1 MATVEDIF
9 LKWVFPLLGG
19 IVGTMMFMAPLKAVL
34 QVRRDRDLG
43 ALNPVPYP
51 AQTANAIAWI
61 AYSYVI
67 VPTNKSGSALLFW
80 VNELGV
86 LFGLFFT
93 LSCYG
98 PAPTKSKDRILAIS
112 LFFAFVI
119 PLIGAIGMLTE
130 MSNDDLQLMWGFTAN
145 GILLMYYGAPL
156 STVVTVVKTKS
167 SKTLNLPLC
176 IMQTINGCLWLGY
189 GLAVSDPFIYV
200 PNAIGACTGG
210 LLCFLLF
217 IYREKRIDTTT
228 RRTMRQDPEMG
239 TDDDHHYDTAGMI
252 QGDDEHTHGKGSSSE
267 EDLKVSVGDS
277 PTGVETRSKES

>member
-1 MATVEDIF
+1 MVPVYI
-9 LKWVFPLLGG
+9 
-19 IVGTMMFMAPLKAVL
+19 L
-34 QVRRDRDLG
+34 QP
-43 ALNPVPYP
+43 LNPVPYP

-67 VPTNKSGSALLFW
+67 VPTNKAGSALLFW

-98 PAPTKSKDRILAIS
+98 PARTKARDRILAIS
-112 LFFAFVI
+112 LFFALVI
-119 PLIGAIGMLTE
+119 PLIGAIGVLTE
-130 MSNDDLQLMWGFTAN
+130 MSNNDLQLMWGFTAN

-167 SKTLNLPLC
+167 STTLNLPLS

-189 GLAVSDPFIYV
+189 GIAVSDPFIYV

-217 IYREKRIDTTT
+217 IYREKRTN
-228 RRTMRQDPEMG
+228 RRDLEGGPCSRKN
-239 TDDDHHYDTAGMI
+239 DH
-252 QGDDEHTHGKGSSSE
+252 GDGGDAAVIVDVGGGGGGGSNSPSEEEE
-267 EDLKVSVGDS
+267 EDLKKQSDGES
-277 PTGVETRSKES
+277 PTTTTKIPKNCNNT

>member
-1 MATVEDIF
+1 MDISIIRWYRWYNDVHGPF
-9 LKWVFPLLGG
+9 ESHIKGSKGPRVGGALFNTDCVDINHVYNRLPLY
-19 IVGTMMFMAPLKAVL
+19 L
-34 QVRRDRDLG
+34 QT
-43 ALNPVPYP
+43 LNPVPYP

-67 VPTNKSGSALLFW
+67 VPVNKSGSALLFW

-98 PAPTKSKDRILAIS
+98 PARTKAKDRILAIS

-119 PLIGAIGMLTE
+119 PLIGAVGVLTE
-130 MSNDDLQLMWGFTAN
+130 MSTDDLKLMWGFTAN
-145 GILLMYYGAPL
+145 GILLMYYGAQL
-156 STVVTVVKTKS
+156 STIVTVFKTKS
-167 SKTLNLPLC
+167 SKTLNLPLS

-189 GLAVSDPFIYV
+189 GVAVSDPFIYV

-217 IYREKRIDTTT
+217 IFREKRLT
-228 RRTMRQDPEMG
+228 R
-239 TDDDHHYDTAGMI
+239 YDVECGKS
-252 QGDDEHTHGKGSSSE
+252 DEDGEATSE
-267 EDLKVSVGDS
+267 EDLKKQSDGES
-277 PTGVETRSKES
+277 PGHSEVT

>member
-1 MATVEDIF
+1 M
-9 LKWVFPLLGG
+9 
-19 IVGTMMFMAPLKAVL
+19 
-34 QVRRDRDLG
+34 Q

-130 MSNDDLQLMWGFTAN
+130 MSNNDLQLMWVLWCSAEYCGDCGEDKVFQDVEPA
-145 GILLMYYGAPL
+145 
-156 STVVTVVKTKS
+156 TV
-167 SKTLNLPLC
+167 
-176 IMQTINGCLWLGY
+176 
-189 GLAVSDPFIYV
+189 
-200 PNAIGACTGG
+200 
-210 LLCFLLF
+210 
-217 IYREKRIDTTT
+217 
-228 RRTMRQDPEMG
+228 
-239 TDDDHHYDTAGMI
+239 HHADN
-252 QGDDEHTHGKGSSSE
+252 
-267 EDLKVSVGDS
+267 
-277 PTGVETRSKES
+277 

>member
-1 MATVEDIF
+1 MQ
-9 LKWVFPLLGG
+9 P
-19 IVGTMMFMAPLKAVL
+19 
-34 QVRRDRDLG
+34 
-43 ALNPVPYP
+43 LNPVPYP

-98 PAPTKSKDRILAIS
+98 PARTQTKDRILAIT
-112 LFFAFVI
+112 LFFAFVL
-119 PLIGAIGMLTE
+119 PLIGAIGVLTG

-156 STVVTVVKTKS
+156 STIVTVVKTKS
-167 SKTLNLPLC
+167 SRTLNLPLS

-217 IYREKRIDTTT
+217 VFREKKKTQVRQEL
-228 RRTMRQDPEMG
+228 RRDS
-239 TDDDHHYDTAGMI
+239 I
-252 QGDDEHTHGKGSSSE
+252 QGENVHEEEEAKSDDSTKKQSDDSA
-267 EDLKVSVGDS
+267 DS
-277 PTGVETRSKES
+277 PAGGSNV